1 MWMLNVGEPGLWF
14 YSGAVWKAWRQKLD
28 LDFWFYSGFKMHH
41 NALFPALFRQRH
53 NAVKTY
59 VPTTFYP
66 TTSHH
71 YKIKKMS
78 KQFPVISSPSQCH
91 QPIPSHPKPTVES
104 SIANPAES
112 WFYRGHEGANRTG
125 DQERDLATIK
135 SQNFQTFPNNL
146 FPNNFQSF
154 PIIFQSFPVCLNMSR
169 LFSIIRIPNLSSGI
183 LSRKLIL

>member
-28 LDFWFYSGFKMHH
+28 LDFWFYNSGFKMHH

-78 KQFPVISSPSQCH
+78 KQFPVISSPSQYH

-125 DQERDLATIK
+125 DQERDLAAIK
-135 SQNFQTFPNNL
+135 LQNFQTCPNNL

-169 LFSIIRIPNLSSGI
+169 LFSIIPNLSSGI

>member
-28 LDFWFYSGFKMHH
+28 LDLWFYSGFKMHH

-59 VPTTFYP
+59 APPPFYP

-71 YKIKKMS
+71 YKIKKM
-78 KQFPVISSPSQCH
+78 SSPSQCH

-104 SIANPAES
+104 FIANPAES

>member
-1 MWMLNVGEPGLWF
+1 MLGNLVYDFIVELFGRHGDRSWTWIFGFIVGSKCITTRSSQHFSVRATTLSKPMSPPHF
-14 YSGAVWKAWRQKLD
+14 TPP
-28 LDFWFYSGFKMHH
+28 H
-41 NALFPALFRQRH
+41 
-53 NAVKTY
+53 
-59 VPTTFYP
+59 PTT
-66 TTSHH
+66 
-71 YKIKKMS
+71 IKS
-78 KQFPVISSPSQCH
+78 KKCPNNFQSFPVISSPSQYH

-112 WFYRGHEGANRTG
+112 WFYRGHEG
-125 DQERDLATIK
+125 LATIK

-169 LFSIIRIPNLSSGI
+169 LFSTIRIPNLSSGI

>member
-1 MWMLNVGEPGLWF
+1 MLGNLVYDFIVELFGRHGDRSWTWIFDFIIVGSKCITTRSSQHFSVSATTLSKPMSPPNF
-14 YSGAVWKAWRQKLD
+14 
-28 LDFWFYSGFKMHH
+28 
-41 NALFPALFRQRH
+41 
-53 NAVKTY
+53 
-59 VPTTFYP
+59 TFYP

-71 YKIKKMS
+71 YKIKNMS
-78 KQFPVISSPSQCH
+78 KQFPVISSPSQYH

-125 DQERDLATIK
+125 DQERDLAAIK
-135 SQNFQTFPNNL
+135 LQNFQTFPNNL